1 MDPPDMLDLEGL
13 RSNGPQP
20 GEQMQPQ
27 EDEQHQPAG
36 RQLSERWDHHLV
48 QWEMGTTHGAAQS
61 AGRHL
66 KRTSDVSPD
75 SLGNKE
81 MILIM

>member
-36 RQLSERWDHHLV
+36 RQLLEQLDHLLA
-48 QWEMGTTHGAAQS
+48 QREMGTIQGAAQS

-66 KRTSDVSPD
+66 EKLPV
-75 SLGNKE
+75 
-81 MILIM
+81 MILRTHWETRR

>member
-36 RQLSERWDHHLV
+36 RQLSERRD
-48 QWEMGTTHGAAQS
+48 GTTIWCNGRWALLM
-61 AGRHL
+61 GRH
-66 KRTSDVSPD
+66 
-75 SLGNKE
+75 SLQAG
-81 MILIM
+81 I